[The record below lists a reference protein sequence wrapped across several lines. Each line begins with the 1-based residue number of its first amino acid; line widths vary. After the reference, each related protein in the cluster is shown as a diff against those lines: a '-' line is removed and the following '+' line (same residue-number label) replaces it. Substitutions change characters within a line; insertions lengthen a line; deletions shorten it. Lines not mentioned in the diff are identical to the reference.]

1 MPSSSASVTIQDN
14 AKDGK
19 QAEVTA
25 SLSEQPVQ
33 AHSNVMSVA
42 FRKLSVHAFGRQ
54 TDYQRTVS
62 NFFNAWLAICVNWIM
77 KKPKLR
83 VDILHDFDGLVS
95 SGEMLLVLGNPGSGC
110 TTLLKSLA
118 GQTYDLC
125 VDPQSLLNYQ
135 GLSSKQMFTEFRGK
149 GTYQAEFDIHFPTLT
164 MRETLEFACK
174 ARRLPRDWNECRA
187 TVEAVARTLGLT
199 KALDV
204 KMGNALVP
212 GVSGGER
219 KRTSIAEILLG
230 DSVIQCWDNS
240 TRGLDSVNA
249 IDFVKTLRR
258 RTSESGSVAIVTL
271 YQAGED
277 IYDLFDKV
285 TVIHEGRQIYFGPT
299 RDAKQYFTELG
310 FTAPPRSTT
319 PEFLTSITRPIGLRP
334 ETMGDNVFPPRSAAD
349 FARAWSYSP
358 EYKLL
363 VNQIDEY
370 NQVHPI
376 DEKSL
381 RAMRRS
387 LRGTEMKRSPY
398 ILPVL
403 KQIAICVQRGFL
415 RLRHNLAVPIST
427 IMGNMVT
434 SIILGSM
441 FYNMPQDTS
450 SFFGRTVLLF
460 FTSLVNTTLAAFE
473 SVALWDDRPI
483 IEKHVQYGFYH
494 AFTEA
499 IASFSCDL
507 PNKLVLTFV
516 FNFPLYFL
524 SNLRRTPGA
533 FFTYYLFGLMS
544 LLNGS
549 VIYRSMGAMSRT
561 LAGSQPP
568 GAVLVMLLTI
578 YSGFVVPFREMRP
591 WLQWFSYINPVYY
604 VFEAMVVNE
613 FHGREF
619 DCATFIPEGNRD
631 ASHFVCSSAGSSP
644 GKTTVSGDDYVRAQF
659 GFEPEHLW
667 RNFGILIGLGVFFAW
682 TYVTATEYIT
692 MLPPRSDVLLF
703 QKGHMPPTHNIEDEE
718 MGTFQHRSS
727 GENLVE
733 SKKATDDML
742 GTSDGAHLLWTDL
755 TYTIKEGKKDKVIL
769 SSVDGWVKPG
779 TLTALMGPSG
789 AGKTTLLNVLAERT
803 TIGVVTGNKTTN
815 TRYQNVAFARKIG
828 YAQQDDIHLPTTSV
842 REALTFSALL
852 RQPEHYSKA
861 ERIAYVDYV
870 IGLLNMEAFQ
880 HAVVGRLN
888 VEQKKRVTIG
898 TELAARPELLL
909 FLDEPTSGLDSD
921 SAWSFCT
928 LLRQLADSGQAI
940 LCTIHQPSGPL
951 LTLFDR
957 LLFLKEGHLIY
968 FGEFG
973 LEFGT
978 LIQYFESH
986 GARRCLP
993 HENPAEWMM
1002 EVTSDGATGDGM
1014 NWADVW
1020 TQSSQYA
1027 AIREECSQM
1036 QQRLSDVTTTKATS
1050 GSRATEFATSFWYQL
1065 GVVTERAFRHDW
1077 RSPEYL
1083 YSKSLTTFGCAFI
1096 NGVSF
1101 WASGYTSQD
1110 IQNQIFSLFLLTTIF
1125 GTHVQLIMERFFH
1138 SRLLYENRE
1147 RQSRTYSWL
1156 AFLISNIVVE
1166 LASQTVISVIAY
1178 VAWYYP
1184 VGFWRKAIG
1193 QSELNSRSGL
1203 VFLLIWSLLVLFQT
1217 LSQML
1222 MTIMPDIPTGIN
1234 NGNLLFMLSLIF
1246 SGVLVPPDALPR
1258 FWIFMYRATP
1268 LSYYISAII
1277 STGLSG
1283 SDIYCSANDLLH
1295 LDPPPDQTCGSYLS
1309 SPTSVVLNPDDR
1321 EGCQV
1326 CTYTSA
1332 DALLAYFGIYYDN
1345 RWWQFGVTIAY
1356 NVINVMLALLLY
1368 WMVKVPKGP
1377 RKERK

>member
-1 MPSSSASVTIQDN
+1 MALSSGSIDIQDEGDN
-14 AKDGK
+14 RK
-19 QAEVTA
+19 QQATTG
-25 SLSEQPVQ
+25 LSEQPV
-33 AHSNVMSVA
+33 HTPSNVMSVA
-42 FRKLSVHAFGRQ
+42 FRNLSVHAFGRQ

-62 NFFNAWLAICVNWIM
+62 NFFNAWLAICVNWITGQR
-77 KKPKLR
+77 KLR
-83 VDILHDFDGLVS
+83 VDILHDFDGFVS

-125 VDPQSLLNYQ
+125 VDSQSLLNYQ

-164 MRETLEFACK
+164 MRETLEFASK
-174 ARRLPRDWNECRA
+174 SRRLPRNWNDCRA
-187 TVEAVARTLGLT
+187 TVESVARTLGLT

-230 DSVIQCWDNS
+230 DSVFQCWDNS

-249 IDFVKTLRR
+249 LDFIKTLRR

-285 TVIHEGRQIYFGPT
+285 TVIHEGRQIYFGRT
-299 RDAKQYFTELG
+299 RDAKKYFTDLG
-310 FTAPPRSTT
+310 FIAPPRSTS

-334 ETMGDNVFPPRSAAD
+334 QTTEDYVFPPRTAAE
-349 FARAWSYSP
+349 FAEAWKDSS
-358 EYKLL
+358 EYKAL
-363 VNQIDEY
+363 VNQIDDY
-370 NQVHPI
+370 NQLHLVGRGN
-376 DEKSL
+376 SL
-381 RAMRRS
+381 LEMRRE
-387 LRGTEMKRSPY
+387 LKGTEKKQSPY

-403 KQIAICVQRGFL
+403 KQIALCMHRGFL

-441 FYNMPQDTS
+441 FYNMPRDTS

-494 AFTEA
+494 AFSEA

-613 FHGREF
+613 FSGREF
-619 DCATFIPEGNRD
+619 DCATLIPQNRD
-631 ASHFVCSSAGSSP
+631 ASHFVCSIAGAMP
-644 GKTTVSGDDYVRAQF
+644 GNTTVLGDAYIEAEF
-659 GFEPEHLW
+659 GFQPEHLW
-667 RNFGILIGLGVFFAW
+667 RNLGIVIALLVFFAF
-682 TYVTATEYIT
+682 TYVMATEYIT
-692 MLPPRSDVLLF
+692 MLPPRSDILLF
-703 QKGHMPPTHNIEDEE
+703 QRGHTPSTPLIEDEE
-718 MGTFQHRSS
+718 MGVFPRNSS
-727 GENLVE
+727 EQLVE
-733 SKKATDDML
+733 SKKTADDMI
-742 GTSDGAHLLWTDL
+742 GISNGAHLLWTDL
-755 TYTIKEGKKDKVIL
+755 SYAIKEGKNEKVIL
-769 SSVDGWVKPG
+769 NNIDGWVKPR

-803 TIGVVTGNKTTN
+803 TIGIVTGNKITN

-861 ERIAYVDYV
+861 ERIAYVDHV

-921 SAWSFCT
+921 SVWSFCT

-957 LLFLKEGHLIY
+957 LLFLKEGHAMY
-968 FGEFG
+968 FGDFGPEFR
-973 LEFGT
+973 T
-978 LIQYFESH
+978 LIQYFEDH
-986 GARRCLP
+986 GARKCLS

-1002 EVTSDGATGDGM
+1002 EVTSDGSDNGV
-1014 NWADVW
+1014 NWADIW
-1020 TQSSQYA
+1020 TNSSECIT
-1027 AIREECSQM
+1027 IRHECQRM
-1036 QQRLSDVTTTKATS
+1036 RERLSNTTTTE
-1050 GSRATEFATSFWYQL
+1050 GMGRDRNTEFATSFWYQL
-1065 GVVTERAFRHDW
+1065 RVVTQRAFQHDW

-1110 IQNQIFSLFLLTTIF
+1110 IQNQIFSLFLLSTIF
-1125 GTHVQLIMERFFH
+1125 GTHVQLIMERFYH

-1166 LASQTVISVIAY
+1166 LSSQTVISVIAY

-1184 VGFWRKAIG
+1184 VGFWRKAIDQG
-1193 QSELNSRSGL
+1193 ELNSRSGL
-1203 VFLLIWSLLVLFQT
+1203 VFLLIWSLLILFQT

-1283 SDIYCSANDLLH
+1283 SDIYCSSNDLLQ
-1295 LDPPPDQTCGSYLS
+1295 LDPPSDQTCGSYLS
-1309 SPTSVVLNPDDR
+1309 SPTSVVLNPDASA
-1321 EGCQV
+1321 GCQV
-1326 CTYTSA
+1326 CPYTSA
-1332 DALLAYFGIYYDN
+1332 DALLAYFGIYYDD
-1345 RWWQFGVTIAY
+1345 RWWQYGVTIAY
-1356 NVINVMLALLLY
+1356 NVINVMLAILLY
-1368 WMVKVPKGP
+1368 WLVKVPKGSK
-1377 RKERK
+1377 KEKK

>member
-1 MPSSSASVTIQDN
+1 
-14 AKDGK
+14 
-19 QAEVTA
+19 
-25 SLSEQPVQ
+25 
-33 AHSNVMSVA
+33 
-42 FRKLSVHAFGRQ
+42 
-54 TDYQRTVS
+54 
-62 NFFNAWLAICVNWIM
+62 
-77 KKPKLR
+77 
-83 VDILHDFDGLVS
+83 
-95 SGEMLLVLGNPGSGC
+95 
-110 TTLLKSLA
+110 
-118 GQTYDLC
+118 
-125 VDPQSLLNYQ
+125 
-135 GLSSKQMFTEFRGK
+135 MFAEFRGK

-164 MRETLEFACK
+164 MRETLEFASK
-174 ARRLPRDWNECRA
+174 ARKLPQDWNECHTA
-187 TVEAVARTLGLT
+187 VETVARTLGLT

-230 DSVIQCWDNS
+230 DSVFQCWDNS

-249 IDFVKTLRR
+249 LDFIKTLRR

-285 TVIHEGRQIYFGPT
+285 TVIHEGRQVYFGPT
-299 RDAKQYFTELG
+299 RDAKKYFADLG
-310 FTAPPRSTT
+310 FIAPPRSTT
-319 PEFLTSITRPIGLRP
+319 PEFLTSVTRPIGLRP
-334 ETMGDNVFPPRSAAD
+334 QTREEDLWPPRTAAE
-349 FARAWSYSP
+349 FSQAWKNSP
-358 EYKLL
+358 EYKVL
-363 VNQIDEY
+363 VNQVDDY
-370 NQVHPI
+370 NQTHLVGG
-376 DEKSL
+376 DSL
-381 RAMRRS
+381 RTMRRE
-387 LRGTEMKRSPY
+387 LKGTEKQRSPY

-403 KQIAICVQRGFL
+403 KQIGLCVHRGFL

-427 IMGNMVT
+427 IMGNM
-434 SIILGSM
+434 
-441 FYNMPQDTS
+441 NTS

-483 IEKHVQYGFYH
+483 IEKHVHGF
-494 AFTEA
+494 A
-499 IASFSCDL
+499 
-507 PNKLVLTFV
+507 
-516 FNFPLYFL
+516 
-524 SNLRRTPGA
+524 
-533 FFTYYLFGLMS
+533 
-544 LLNGS
+544 
-549 VIYRSMGAMSRT
+549 
-561 LAGSQPP
+561 
-568 GAVLVMLLTI
+568 
-578 YSGFVVPFREMRP
+578 VPFREMRP

-619 DCATFIPEGNRD
+619 DCATFVPEGNRD
-631 ASHFVCSSAGSSP
+631 TSHFICSSAGATP
-644 GKTTVSGDDYVRAQF
+644 GKTTISGDDYIRAEF

-667 RNFGILIGLGVFFAW
+667 RNLGIVIALGVFFAW

-692 MLPPRSDVLLF
+692 MLPPRSDILLF
-703 QKGHMPPTHNIEDEE
+703 QRGHMPSAPHIKDEE
-718 MGTFQHRSS
+718 MGTFHRSS
-727 GENLVE
+727 AENLVE
-733 SKKATDDML
+733 SKKTTDDML
-742 GTSDGAHLLWTDL
+742 GINNGAHLLWTDL
-755 TYTIKEGKKDKVIL
+755 SYSVKEDKDDKVIL
-769 SSVDGWVKPG
+769 NNIDGWVKPG

-852 RQPEHYSKA
+852 RQPAHYSKH
-861 ERIAYVDYV
+861 ERIAYVDHV
-870 IGLLNMEAFQ
+870 IELLNMEAFQ

-898 TELAARPELLL
+898 VELAARPELLL

-928 LLRQLADSGQAI
+928 LLRQLADRGQAI

-957 LLFLKEGHLIY
+957 LLFLKEGHSMY
-968 FGEFG
+968 FGDFGPEFR
-973 LEFGT
+973 T

-986 GARRCLP
+986 GARKCLP

-1002 EVTSDGATGDGM
+1002 EVTSDNATDNET
-1014 NWADVW
+1014 NWAEIW
-1020 TQSSQYA
+1020 TNSLEYA
-1027 AIREECSQM
+1027 VIKDECQHM
-1036 QQRLSDVTTTKATS
+1036 QQRLSMTTTKEDMS
-1050 GSRATEFATSFWYQL
+1050 EDRATEFATSFWYQL
-1065 GVVTERAFRHDW
+1065 GVVTERAFKHDW

-1083 YSKSLTTFGCAFI
+1083 YSKALTTFGCAFI

-1110 IQNQIFSLFLLTTIF
+1110 VQNQIFSLFLLTTIF
-1125 GTHVQLIMERFFH
+1125 GTHVQLIMERFYH

-1184 VGFWRKAIG
+1184 VGFWRKAIDQG
-1193 QSELNSRSGL
+1193 ELNSRSGL

-1217 LSQML
+1217 VSQML
-1222 MTIMPDIPTGIN
+1222 MTIMPNIPTGIN
-1234 NGNLLFMLSLIF
+1234 NANLLFMLSLIF
-1246 SGVLVPPDALPR
+1246 AGVLVPPDALPR

-1283 SDIYCSANDLLH
+1283 SNITCSSNDILQ

-1309 SPTSVVLNPDDR
+1309 APSSVVLNPDDTA
-1321 EGCQV
+1321 GCQV
-1326 CTYTSA
+1326 CPYTSA
-1332 DALLAYFGIYYDN
+1332 DALLAYFGIYYED
-1345 RWWQFGVTIAY
+1345 RWWQYGVTIAY
-1356 NVINVMLALLLY
+1356 NVINILLAFLLY
-1368 WMVKVPKGP
+1368 WLVMVPKGAK
-1377 RKERK
+1377 KEKKR

>member
-1 MPSSSASVTIQDN
+1 MTPGSGSNVFQN
-14 AKDGK
+14 EAKNGK
-19 QAEVTA
+19 QTGVTA
-25 SLSEQPVQ
+25 SLSERPVR
-33 AHSNVMSVA
+33 APSNVMSVA
-42 FRKLSVHAFGRQ
+42 FRNLSVHAFGRQ

-62 NFFNAWLAICVNWIM
+62 NFFNAWLAICVNWVM
-77 KKPKLR
+77 RKPKLR
-83 VDILHDFDGLVS
+83 IDILHDFDGLIS

-125 VDPQSLLNYQ
+125 VNPQSILNYQ
-135 GLSSKQMFTEFRGK
+135 GLSSKQMFAEFRGK

-164 MRETLEFACK
+164 MRETLEFASK
-174 ARRLPRDWNECRA
+174 ARKLPHDWNECHTA
-187 TVEAVARTLGLT
+187 VETVARTLGLT

-230 DSVIQCWDNS
+230 DSVFQCWDNS

-249 IDFVKTLRR
+249 LDFIKTLRR

-285 TVIHEGRQIYFGPT
+285 TVIHEGRQVYFGPT
-299 RDAKQYFTELG
+299 RDAKKYFADLG
-310 FTAPPRSTT
+310 FITPPRSTT
-319 PEFLTSITRPIGLRP
+319 PEFLTSVTRPIGLRP
-334 ETMGDNVFPPRSAAD
+334 QTREEDLWPPRTAAE
-349 FARAWSYSP
+349 FSQAWKNSP
-358 EYKLL
+358 EYKVL
-363 VNQIDEY
+363 VNQVDDY
-370 NQVHPI
+370 NQTHLVGG
-376 DEKSL
+376 DSL
-381 RAMRRS
+381 RTMRRE
-387 LRGTEMKRSPY
+387 LKGTEKQRSPY

-403 KQIAICVQRGFL
+403 KQIGLCVHRGFL

-441 FYNMPQDTS
+441 FYNMPQSTS

-499 IASFSCDL
+499 VASFSCDL

-524 SNLRRTPGA
+524 SNLRRSPGA

-549 VIYRSMGAMSRT
+549 VIYRSMGSMSRT

-568 GAVLVMLLTI
+568 GSVFAMLLTI
-578 YSGFVVPFREMRP
+578 YSGFAVPFREMRP

-619 DCATFIPEGNRD
+619 DCATFVPGGNRD
-631 ASHFVCSSAGSSP
+631 TSHFICSSAGATP
-644 GKTTVSGDDYVRAQF
+644 GKTTISGDDYIRAEF

-667 RNFGILIGLGVFFAW
+667 RNLGIVIALGVFFAW

-692 MLPPRSDVLLF
+692 MLPPRSDILLF
-703 QKGHMPPTHNIEDEE
+703 QRGHLPSAPHIKDEE
-718 MGTFQHRSS
+718 MGTFHRSS
-727 GENLVE
+727 AENLVE
-733 SKKATDDML
+733 SKKTTDDML
-742 GTSDGAHLLWTDL
+742 GINNGAHLLWTDL
-755 TYTIKEGKKDKVIL
+755 SYSVKEGKDDKVIL
-769 SSVDGWVKPG
+769 NNIDGWVKPG

-852 RQPEHYSKA
+852 RQPAHYSKH
-861 ERIAYVDYV
+861 ERIAYVDHV
-870 IGLLNMEAFQ
+870 IELLNMEAFQ
-880 HAVVGRLN
+880 YAVVGRLN

-898 TELAARPELLL
+898 VELAARPELLL

-928 LLRQLADSGQAI
+928 LLRQLADRGQAI

-957 LLFLKEGHLIY
+957 LLFLKEGHSMY
-968 FGEFG
+968 FGDFGPEFR
-973 LEFGT
+973 T

-986 GARRCLP
+986 GARKCLP

-1002 EVTSDGATGDGM
+1002 EVTSDNATDNET
-1014 NWADVW
+1014 NWAEIW
-1020 TQSSQYA
+1020 TNSFEYA
-1027 AIREECSQM
+1027 VIKDECQQM
-1036 QQRLSDVTTTKATS
+1036 QQRLSMTTTKEDTS
-1050 GSRATEFATSFWYQL
+1050 EDRATEFATSFWYQL
-1065 GVVTERAFRHDW
+1065 VAVTERAFKHDW

-1083 YSKSLTTFGCAFI
+1083 YSKALTTFGCAFI

-1110 IQNQIFSLFLLTTIF
+1110 VQNQIFSLFLLTTIF
-1125 GTHVQLIMERFFH
+1125 GTHVQLIMERFYH

-1184 VGFWRKAIG
+1184 VGFWRKAIDQG
-1193 QSELNSRSGL
+1193 ELNSRSGL

-1217 LSQML
+1217 VSQML
-1222 MTIMPDIPTGIN
+1222 MTIMPNIPTGIN
-1234 NGNLLFMLSLIF
+1234 NANLLFMLSLIF
-1246 SGVLVPPDALPR
+1246 AGVLVPPDALPR

-1283 SDIYCSANDLLH
+1283 SDITCSSNDILR

-1309 SPTSVVLNPDDR
+1309 VPSSVVLNPDDTA
-1321 EGCQV
+1321 GCQV
-1326 CTYTSA
+1326 CPYTSA
-1332 DALLAYFGIYYDN
+1332 DALLAYFGIYYED
-1345 RWWQFGVTIAY
+1345 RWWQYGVTIAY
-1356 NVINVMLALLLY
+1356 NVINILLAFLLY
-1368 WMVKVPKGP
+1368 WLVMVPKGAK
-1377 RKERK
+1377 KEKR